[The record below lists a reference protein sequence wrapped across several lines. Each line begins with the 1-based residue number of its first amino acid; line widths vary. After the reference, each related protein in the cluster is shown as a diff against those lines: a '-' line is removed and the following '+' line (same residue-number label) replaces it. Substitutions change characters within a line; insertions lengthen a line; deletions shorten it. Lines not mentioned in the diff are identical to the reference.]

1 MSAACQQQTCAE
13 YGDRHDDEHFI
24 VDGED
29 RGNRHSAEGN
39 MGETVADKR
48 VTFQHK
54 GHAEKRGT
62 ERGQDACD
70 ESVAYKRVTE
80 IFSNQMK
87 DLHYL

>member
-1 MSAACQQQTCAE
+1 VSAACQQQTCAE

-48 VTFQHK
+48 VTFQH
-54 GHAEKRGT
+54 
-62 ERGQDACD
+62 
-70 ESVAYKRVTE
+70 
-80 IFSNQMK
+80 
-87 DLHYL
+87 